1 MIIIADGYSVIL
13 KPDKN
18 ESFGFGLRQLR
29 PGLYIIANIDPQG
42 SAYRNG
48 RIRSGDVVT
57 AVNDRQITEG
67 LNIEMVTDMI
77 RESQDIVKLML
88 IARTH
93 VPGR

>member
-1 MIIIADGYSVIL
+1 M
-13 KPDKN
+13 
-18 ESFGFGLRQLR
+18 
-29 PGLYIIANIDPQG
+29 
-42 SAYRNG
+42 
-48 RIRSGDVVT
+48 T